1 MLSEIVD
8 QQIRYWNDFLAFARR
23 QGNEIVGAR
32 GPYESTANELLV
44 NVGGGAGV
52 DLRAWMDRRRGFIA
66 VALYLYDEGKHD
78 AYRSLE
84 TNRVAID
91 SALGGRGTEWR
102 PPGVGRPA
110 GYVATMTRHADPMD
124 ESDWDDQFAWL
135 QAELERFNA
144 VFRPIVVNL

>member
-8 QQIRYWNDFLAFARR
+8 KQVRYWNDFLAFARR

-52 DLRAWMDRRRGFIA
+52 DLRAWMDRRKGFVA
-66 VALYLYDEGKHD
+66 LALYLYDEGKHD

-84 TNRVAID
+84 SKRSVID
-91 SALGGRGTEWR
+91 ASLGGRDTEWR
-102 PPGVGRPA
+102 QPGVGRPA
-110 GYVATMTRHADPMD
+110 GYVAIMRRYADPMD
-124 ESDWDDQFAWL
+124 ESDWEDQFEWL
-135 QAELERFNA
+135 QAKLERFSA
-144 VFRPIVVNL
+144 VFQPIVVNL